1 MRAHE
6 LKVVALSLALVAT
19 IACGGSPPAEEP
31 VEESAEAVEESS
43 ETVFEED
50 FEAGDADQ
58 WTATEGPDTVDEEE
72 PATDPDQE

>member
-1 MRAHE
+1 MKAYE

-31 VEESAEAVEESS
+31 AEEPTEAVEESS

-50 FEAGDADQ
+50 FEAGGAEE
-58 WTATEGPDTVDEEE
+58 WGATESAPEE
-72 PATDPDQE
+72 DQEKPPPETDGE